1 MDRSKRVVL
10 LSHCILNQNTVVYP
24 LARAKGAYKK
34 IVETIMDAG
43 VGIHQLSCPEYIS
56 LGLSRKPM
64 TKGEYDFPDFRMICK
79 DIAIGTIKI
88 VQEYLDNDY
97 EIIGI
102 IGINQSPTCSIHGEQ
117 GIFMEEL
124 LKSCKIEGINIKTM
138 DVSVDYSD
146 DKDNIFDIEEFIKFI
161 GN

>member
-1 MDRSKRVVL
+1 MDRSKRVIF
-10 LSHCILNQNTVVYP
+10 LSHCILNQNTVVFP

-43 VGIHQLSCPEYIS
+43 IGIHQLSCPEYKY

-64 TKGEYDFPDFRMICK
+64 NKEEYDVPDFRKICN
-79 DIAIGTIKI
+79 DISTDTTN
-88 VQEYLDNDY
+88 VVREYLENDY

-102 IGINQSPTCSIHGEQ
+102 IGINQSPSCSIYGEQ
-117 GIFMEEL
+117 GVLMEEL
-124 LKSCKIEGINIKTM
+124 MKSLKTEGITIKTM

-146 DKDNIFDIEEFIKFI
+146 DKDNIFDIEELKKII